1 MNFSNQHKIQAKQLK
16 KRESP
21 ELICLGQS
29 EASTQDE
36 LNFQKGF
43 GTKGN
48 TLTIK
53 VINNKK
59 SFQIETKYLMNF
71 VSLTIKLL
79 QEGVTDQKQMVKTL
93 AKLK

>member
-1 MNFSNQHKIQAKQLK
+1 MNFSHENKIQSKQLN

-21 ELICLGQS
+21 ELICLGHS

-48 TLTIK
+48 AFPVKGIK
-53 VINNKK
+53 NKK
-59 SFQIETKYLMNF
+59 IFSIETKYH
-71 VSLTIKLL
+71 
-79 QEGVTDQKQMVKTL
+79 
-93 AKLK
+93 